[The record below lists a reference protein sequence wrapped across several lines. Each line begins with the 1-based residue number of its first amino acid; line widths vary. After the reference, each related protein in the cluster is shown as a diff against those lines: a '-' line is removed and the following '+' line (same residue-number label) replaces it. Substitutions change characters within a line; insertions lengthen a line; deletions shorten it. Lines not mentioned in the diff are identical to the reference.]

1 MQPYGNTKAISAASA
16 VPTTVDSE
24 ALVEY
29 LQSNALYRAVDL
41 RPNRSSLSSN
51 FRRCQFRVDKRKF
64 NIGGMKGKKRPAQV
78 RRNWKQAQQKRT
90 WKHGS
95 VVAPPRRGGRGSLR
109 ARNQRRETVS
119 AKKARKTLIACVE
132 TFLFLLYYYYY
143 YYYMLCIQFCICSQ
157 APHNNTLTVSS
168 ALFIVLLHQKL

>member
-1 MQPYGNTKAISAASA
+1 MQPYGNIKAISAASA
-16 VPTTVDSE
+16 VPTTVDGE

-41 RPNRSSLSSN
+41 RPNRSTSLSSN
-51 FRRCQFRVDKRKF
+51 FRRCQFHVDKRKF

-109 ARNQRRETVS
+109 ARNQRRETVRGKH
-119 AKKARKTLIACVE
+119 AKTLIAYVE
-132 TFLFLLYYYYY
+132 TFLLFSINIILCCVFKLYI
-143 YYYMLCIQFCICSQ
+143 LI
-157 APHNNTLTVSS
+157 TVSY
-168 ALFIVLLHQKL
+168 ALFIVLLH